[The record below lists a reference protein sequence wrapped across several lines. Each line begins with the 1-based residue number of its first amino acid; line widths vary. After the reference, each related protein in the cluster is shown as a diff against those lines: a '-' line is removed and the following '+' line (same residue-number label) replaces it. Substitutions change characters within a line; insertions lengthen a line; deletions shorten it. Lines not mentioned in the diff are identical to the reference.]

1 MSRAAAGLLLGL
13 LLLAGCAE
21 RWAKPGGTPQEFEAT
36 RTYCSAG
43 AYQMF
48 PPMPRLVPGSP
59 GYFTPARQVC
69 RNGRCWMQGGVWMPP
84 TVNTVDDN
92 APGRNQQ
99 VRACLFSAGWQPVE
113 NEAQAAAITNAPH
126 AIPATAGDPSF
137 VVINRGRQVLQDVFA
152 SPAGEQNW
160 GPDRL
165 GGNSLRPGGRAKVQ
179 LPGGECRY
187 DLRFVWLNGQAQERR
202 GVDLCAVTELP
213 VR

>member
-21 RWAKPGGTPQEFEAT
+21 RWAKPGGTAQEFEAT

-99 VRACLFSAGWQPVE
+99 VRACLFAAGWQPVE
-113 NEAQAAAITNAPH
+113 NEAQALVRA
-126 AIPATAGDPSF
+126 DPK
-137 VVINRGRQVLQDVFA
+137 QKD
-152 SPAGEQNW
+152 
-160 GPDRL
+160 
-165 GGNSLRPGGRAKVQ
+165 K
-179 LPGGECRY
+179 GGEAAKAALALLA
-187 DLRFVWLNGQAQERR
+187 LRDKFGA
-202 GVDLCAVTELP
+202 
-213 VR
+213 